1 MMLSNRRYRPA
12 LDGDRNLTANTL
24 DPQVRILNGEQM
36 GLIQTNI
43 ANLWP
48 ILYTRIMADPTTITM
63 NISLPELLKKY
74 VDGKVS
80 SGYYGSASEFVREAI
95 REKFLREQ
103 EREHAKA
110 GVASKLV
117 EGLDSGTPIPFTDS
131 YATDKKRA
139 LRSSINSRRS
149 KP

>member
-1 MMLSNRRYRPA
+1 
-12 LDGDRNLTANTL
+12 
-24 DPQVRILNGEQM
+24 
-36 GLIQTNI
+36 
-43 ANLWP
+43 
-48 ILYTRIMADPTTITM
+48 MADPTTITM

-74 VDGKVS
+74 VDGRVS
-80 SGYYGSASEFVREAI
+80 SGFYGSASEFVREAI

-117 EGLDSGTPIPFTDS
+117 EGLDSGTSIPFTDR
-131 YATDKKRA
+131 YVAEKKRA
-139 LRSSINSRRS
+139 LRKGVKSKHS

>member
-1 MMLSNRRYRPA
+1 
-12 LDGDRNLTANTL
+12 
-24 DPQVRILNGEQM
+24 
-36 GLIQTNI
+36 
-43 ANLWP
+43 
-48 ILYTRIMADPTTITM
+48 MADPTTITM

-80 SGYYGSASEFVREAI
+80 SGFYGSASEFVREAI

-103 EREHAKA
+103 EREQAKA
-110 GVASKLV
+110 GVASKLI
-117 EGLDSGTPIPFTDS
+117 EGLDSGEPIPFTDS

>member
-1 MMLSNRRYRPA
+1 M
-12 LDGDRNLTANTL
+12 
-24 DPQVRILNGEQM
+24 
-36 GLIQTNI
+36 
-43 ANLWP
+43 
-48 ILYTRIMADPTTITM
+48 YTRLMADPTTITM

-80 SGYYGSASEFVREAI
+80 SGFYGSASEFVREAI

-103 EREHAKA
+103 ERAKA
-110 GVASKLV
+110 GVASKLI
-117 EGLDSGTPIPFTDS
+117 EGLESGTPIPFTES

-139 LRSSINSRRS
+139 LRNSIKTRRS